1 MFNTVCHNR
10 TGIRLVI
17 ILSVLFFLPSC
28 RYFRERGIFNGRAF
42 KIALIQAREDSLRNA
57 ESVSLL
63 KYEAAV
69 QGNAIYDT
77 TGIRHANL
85 NETAQENELKPVAE
99 NLSLKSSD
107 KKDNKFFIIAATCS
121 QMEKA
126 KERQKEFD
134 TKGYKTD
141 ILEAVNRYGSKLLL
155 VSVMSYDDFNKAD
168 YFLRGF
174 RQNADPGAWLY
185 TLK

>member
-1 MFNTVCHNR
+1 MFNTVCRNR
-10 TGIRLVI
+10 TGFSLVI

-28 RYFRERGIFNGRAF
+28 RYFRERGIFNGRAI
-42 KIALIQAREDSLRNA
+42 KIALIRAKEDSLRKTD
-57 ESVSLL
+57 SVSFL
-63 KYEAAV
+63 KYEAALP
-69 QGNAIYDT
+69 GNAIYDT
-77 TGIRHANL
+77 TGIKHANF
-85 NETAQENELKPVAE
+85 NETAQEYELKPVAE
-99 NLSLKSSD
+99 NLSVENSD

-134 TKGYKTD
+134 TQGYKTD

-155 VSVMSYDDFNKAD
+155 VSVMSYDDFSKAD

-174 RQNADPGAWLY
+174 RQNAAPGAWLY